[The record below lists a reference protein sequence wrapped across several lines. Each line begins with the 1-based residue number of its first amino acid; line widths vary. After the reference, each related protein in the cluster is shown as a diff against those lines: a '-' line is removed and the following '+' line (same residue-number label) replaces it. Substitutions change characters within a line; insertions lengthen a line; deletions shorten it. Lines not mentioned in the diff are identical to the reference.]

1 MVMVEVTYK
10 KKKSFKAIIGVTIF
24 IFVVLLATL
33 ITVIVISAQKGDDYK
48 VKKTPVAKQA
58 KKPKPKKESD
68 DEEETDDKDDPNKP
82 AENNNDPNNPKT
94 NKKRKKTPKPIK
106 GKIDNTSLVNGSLQ
120 VRVTINEVINDGTCE
135 LALVGPREQKY
146 NNTTQIIANSSTTS
160 ICNGFD
166 VLINDVERDRDK
178 QTGKWLVTVNLS
190 TKTRQGKL
198 TGEIIL

>member
-1 MVMVEVTYK
+1 MVEVTYK

-68 DEEETDDKDDPNKP
+68 DEEEANDDADPNKP

-94 NKKRKKTPKPIK
+94 TKKKKKTPKPIK

-146 NNTTQIIANSSTTS
+146 NNTTQIIPNSSTTS

-166 VLINDVERDRDK
+166 VLINDVEQDRDK

-198 TGEIIL
+198 TSEIIL

>member
-1 MVMVEVTYK
+1 MVEVTYK

-48 VKKTPVAKQA
+48 VKKTPITKQA

-68 DEEETDDKDDPNKP
+68 DEEETDDKDTPNKP
-82 AENNNDPNNPKT
+82 GEQKDPNNT
-94 NKKRKKTPKPIK
+94 EAKKRKKTPKPIK

-135 LALVGPREQKY
+135 LSLVGPREQKY
-146 NNTTQIIANSSTTS
+146 SNTTQIIANSSTTS

-198 TGEIIL
+198 TSEIIL

>member
-1 MVMVEVTYK
+1 MVEVTYK

-33 ITVIVISAQKGDDYK
+33 ITVIVISAQKGDDYR
-48 VKKTPVAKQA
+48 VKKTPVAEQA
-58 KKPKPKKESD
+58 KKPKPKKEPD
-68 DEEETDDKDDPNKP
+68 DEEEANDDADPNKP

-178 QTGKWLVTVNLS
+178 QTGKWSVTVNLS

>member
-1 MVMVEVTYK
+1 MVEVTYK

-58 KKPKPKKESD
+58 KKPKPKRESD

-82 AENNNDPNNPKT
+82 GENNNDPNNPKT
-94 NKKRKKTPKPIK
+94 TKKRKKTPKPIK

-166 VLINDVERDRDK
+166 VLINDVEQDRDK

-198 TGEIIL
+198 TSEIIL

>member
-1 MVMVEVTYK
+1 MVEVTYK

-94 NKKRKKTPKPIK
+94 TKKEKKTPKPIK

-135 LALVGPREQKY
+135 LVLVGPREQKY

-166 VLINDVERDRDK
+166 VLINDVEQDRDK

-190 TKTRQGKL
+190 TKTRHGKL
-198 TGEIIL
+198 TSEIIL

>member
-1 MVMVEVTYK
+1 M
-10 KKKSFKAIIGVTIF
+10 TIF

-94 NKKRKKTPKPIK
+94 TKKPKPIK

-166 VLINDVERDRDK
+166 VLINDVEQDRDK

-190 TKTRQGKL
+190 TKTRHGKL
-198 TGEIIL
+198 TSEIIL

>member
-1 MVMVEVTYK
+1 MVEVTYK

-48 VKKTPVAKQA
+48 VKKTPAAKQA

-178 QTGKWLVTVNLS
+178 QTGKWSVTVNLS

>member
-1 MVMVEVTYK
+1 MVEVTYK

-58 KKPKPKKESD
+58 KKPKPKKEPD
-68 DEEETDDKDDPNKP
+68 DEEEANDDADPNKP

-94 NKKRKKTPKPIK
+94 NKKEKKTPKPIK

-135 LALVGPREQKY
+135 LTLVGPREQKY
-146 NNTTQIIANSSTTS
+146 NNTTQIIPNSSTTS

-166 VLINDVERDRDK
+166 VLINDVEQDRDK

-190 TKTRQGKL
+190 TKTRHGKL
-198 TGEIIL
+198 TSEIIL

>member
-1 MVMVEVTYK
+1 MVEVTYK

-68 DEEETDDKDDPNKP
+68 DEEEANDDADPNKP

-94 NKKRKKTPKPIK
+94 TKKKKKTPKPIK

-198 TGEIIL
+198 TSEIIL

>member
-1 MVMVEVTYK
+1 MVEVTYK

-48 VKKTPVAKQA
+48 VKKTPLAKQA

>member
-1 MVMVEVTYK
+1 MVEVTYK

-68 DEEETDDKDDPNKP
+68 DEEETDDKYDPNKP

-146 NNTTQIIANSSTTS
+146 NNTTQIIPNSSTTS

-166 VLINDVERDRDK
+166 VLINDVEQDRDK

-198 TGEIIL
+198 TSEIIL

>member
-1 MVMVEVTYK
+1 MVEVTYK

-58 KKPKPKKESD
+58 KKPKPKKEPD
-68 DEEETDDKDDPNKP
+68 DEEEANNDADPNKP

-94 NKKRKKTPKPIK
+94 TKKKKKTPKPIK

-178 QTGKWLVTVNLS
+178 QTGKWSVTVNLS

>member
-1 MVMVEVTYK
+1 MVEVTYK

-48 VKKTPVAKQA
+48 VKKTSVAKQA

-68 DEEETDDKDDPNKP
+68 DEEEANDDADPNKP

-94 NKKRKKTPKPIK
+94 TKKKKKTPKPIK

-166 VLINDVERDRDK
+166 VLINDVEQDRDK

>member
-1 MVMVEVTYK
+1 MVEVTYK

-48 VKKTPVAKQA
+48 VKKTPLAKQA

-146 NNTTQIIANSSTTS
+146 SNTTQIIANSSTTS

>member
-1 MVMVEVTYK
+1 MVEVTYK

-48 VKKTPVAKQA
+48 VKKTPAAKQT
-58 KKPKPKKESD
+58 KKPKPKKEPD

-82 AENNNDPNNPKT
+82 GEQKDPNNT
-94 NKKRKKTPKPIK
+94 GAKKKKKTPKPIK

-135 LALVGPREQKY
+135 LSLVGPREQKY
-146 NNTTQIIANSSTTS
+146 SNTTQIIANSSTTS

-166 VLINDVERDRDK
+166 VLVNDIERDRDK
-178 QTGKWLVTVNLS
+178 QTGKWSVTVNLS
-190 TKTRQGKL
+190 TKNRQGKL

>member
-1 MVMVEVTYK
+1 MVEVTYK

-33 ITVIVISAQKGDDYK
+33 ITVIVISAQKGDDYN

-94 NKKRKKTPKPIK
+94 TKKKKKTPKPIK

-146 NNTTQIIANSSTTS
+146 NNTTQIIPNSSTTS

-166 VLINDVERDRDK
+166 VLINDVEQDRDK

-190 TKTRQGKL
+190 TKTRHGKL

>member
-1 MVMVEVTYK
+1 MVEVTYK

-58 KKPKPKKESD
+58 KKPKPKKEPD
-68 DEEETDDKDDPNKP
+68 DEEEANDDADPNKP
-82 AENNNDPNNPKT
+82 AENNNNPNNPKT
-94 NKKRKKTPKPIK
+94 TKKKKKIPKPIK

-166 VLINDVERDRDK
+166 VLINDVEQDRDK

-198 TGEIIL
+198 TSEIIL

>member
-1 MVMVEVTYK
+1 MVEVTYK

-33 ITVIVISAQKGDDYK
+33 ITVIVISTQKGDDYK
-48 VKKTPVAKQA
+48 VKKTPAAKQA
-58 KKPKPKKESD
+58 KKPKPKKEPD
-68 DEEETDDKDDPNKP
+68 DEEETDDKDAPNKP
-82 AENNNDPNNPKT
+82 GEQKDPNSTEAKR
-94 NKKRKKTPKPIK
+94 RKKTPKPIK

-146 NNTTQIIANSSTTS
+146 SNTTQIIANSSTTS

-178 QTGKWLVTVNLS
+178 QTGKWSVTVNLS

>member
-1 MVMVEVTYK
+1 MVEVTYK

-33 ITVIVISAQKGDDYK
+33 ITVIVISTQKGDDYK

-68 DEEETDDKDDPNKP
+68 DEEEANDDADPNKP

-94 NKKRKKTPKPIK
+94 IKKKKKTPKPIK

-198 TGEIIL
+198 TSEIIL

>member
-1 MVMVEVTYK
+1 MVEVTYK

-68 DEEETDDKDDPNKP
+68 DEEEANDDADPNKP
-82 AENNNDPNNPKT
+82 AENNNDPGSPKT
-94 NKKRKKTPKPIK
+94 TKKKKKTPKPIK

-198 TGEIIL
+198 TSEIIL

>member
-1 MVMVEVTYK
+1 MVEVTYK

-94 NKKRKKTPKPIK
+94 NKKKKKTPKPIK

>member
-1 MVMVEVTYK
+1 MVEVTYK

-48 VKKTPVAKQA
+48 VKKTSVAKQA

-68 DEEETDDKDDPNKP
+68 DEEEANDD
-82 AENNNDPNNPKT
+82 ADPNNPKT

-146 NNTTQIIANSSTTS
+146 NNTTQIIPNSSTTS

-166 VLINDVERDRDK
+166 VLINDVEQDRDK

-190 TKTRQGKL
+190 TKTRHGKL
-198 TGEIIL
+198 TSEIIL

>member
-1 MVMVEVTYK
+1 MVEVTYK

-48 VKKTPVAKQA
+48 VKKTSAAKQA
-58 KKPKPKKESD
+58 KKPKPKKEPD

-82 AENNNDPNNPKT
+82 GEQKDPNNT
-94 NKKRKKTPKPIK
+94 GVKKMKKTPKPIK

-135 LALVGPREQKY
+135 LSLVGPREQKY
-146 NNTTQIIANSSTTS
+146 SNTTQIIANSSTTS

-178 QTGKWLVTVNLS
+178 QTGKWSVTVNLS
-190 TKTRQGKL
+190 TKNRQGKL

>member
-1 MVMVEVTYK
+1 MVEVTYK

-94 NKKRKKTPKPIK
+94 TKKRKKTPKPIK

>member
-1 MVMVEVTYK
+1 MVEVTYK

-33 ITVIVISAQKGDDYK
+33 ITVIVISVQKGDDYK

-58 KKPKPKKESD
+58 KKPKPKKEPD
-68 DEEETDDKDDPNKP
+68 DEEETDDKDTPNKP
-82 AENNNDPNNPKT
+82 GEQKDPNNT
-94 NKKRKKTPKPIK
+94 EAKKRKKTPKPIK

-135 LALVGPREQKY
+135 LSLVGPREQKY
-146 NNTTQIIANSSTTS
+146 SNTTQIIANSSTTS

-166 VLINDVERDRDK
+166 VLVNDIERDRDK

>member
-1 MVMVEVTYK
+1 MVEVTYK

-48 VKKTPVAKQA
+48 VKKTLVAKQA

-94 NKKRKKTPKPIK
+94 TKKRKKTPKPIK

-166 VLINDVERDRDK
+166 VLINDIERDRDK
-178 QTGKWLVTVNLS
+178 QTGKWSVTVNLS

>member
-1 MVMVEVTYK
+1 MVEVTYK

-24 IFVVLLATL
+24 IFVVLLAIL

-48 VKKTPVAKQA
+48 VKKTPLAKQA

-68 DEEETDDKDDPNKP
+68 DEEEANNDADPNKP
-82 AENNNDPNNPKT
+82 VENNNDPNNPKT
-94 NKKRKKTPKPIK
+94 TKKPKPIK

-146 NNTTQIIANSSTTS
+146 SNTTQIIANSSTTS

-190 TKTRQGKL
+190 TKTRHGKL

>member
-1 MVMVEVTYK
+1 MVEVTYK

-48 VKKTPVAKQA
+48 VKKTPAAKQA
-58 KKPKPKKESD
+58 KKPKPKKEPD
-68 DEEETDDKDDPNKP
+68 DEEETDDKDAPNKP
-82 AENNNDPNNPKT
+82 GENNNNPNNPKT
-94 NKKRKKTPKPIK
+94 TKKRKKTPKPIK

-146 NNTTQIIANSSTTS
+146 SNTTQIIANSSTTS

-166 VLINDVERDRDK
+166 VLVNDIERDRDK
-178 QTGKWLVTVNLS
+178 QTGKWSVTVNLS

>member
-1 MVMVEVTYK
+1 MVEVTYK

-58 KKPKPKKESD
+58 KKPKPKKEPD

-82 AENNNDPNNPKT
+82 AENNNDPNSPKT
-94 NKKRKKTPKPIK
+94 TKKRKKTPKPIK

-166 VLINDVERDRDK
+166 VLINDVEQDRDK

-198 TGEIIL
+198 TSEIIL

>member
-1 MVMVEVTYK
+1 MVEVTYK

-24 IFVVLLATL
+24 IFTVLLATL

-48 VKKTPVAKQA
+48 VKKTPVAKQV

-68 DEEETDDKDDPNKP
+68 DEEETNDKDDPNKP

-178 QTGKWLVTVNLS
+178 QTGKWSVTVNLS

-198 TGEIIL
+198 TSEIIL

>member
-1 MVMVEVTYK
+1 MVEVTYK

-68 DEEETDDKDDPNKP
+68 DEEEANDDADPNKP

-146 NNTTQIIANSSTTS
+146 NNTTQIIPNSSTTS

-190 TKTRQGKL
+190 TKTRHGKL
-198 TGEIIL
+198 TSEIIL

>member
-1 MVMVEVTYK
+1 MVEVTYK

-48 VKKTPVAKQA
+48 VKKTPAAKQTN
-58 KKPKPKKESD
+58 KPKPKKEPD
-68 DEEETDDKDDPNKP
+68 DEEETDDKDAPNKP
-82 AENNNDPNNPKT
+82 GEQKDPNNTGAK
-94 NKKRKKTPKPIK
+94 NRKKTPKPIK

-135 LALVGPREQKY
+135 LSLVGPREQKY
-146 NNTTQIIANSSTTS
+146 SNTTQIIANSSTTS

-166 VLINDVERDRDK
+166 VLVNDIERDRDK

>member
-1 MVMVEVTYK
+1 MVEVTYK

-68 DEEETDDKDDPNKP
+68 DEEETDNKDDPNKP

-94 NKKRKKTPKPIK
+94 TKKPKPIK

>member
-1 MVMVEVTYK
+1 MVEVTYK

-48 VKKTPVAKQA
+48 VKKTPVAKQT
-58 KKPKPKKESD
+58 KKPKPKKEPD
-68 DEEETDDKDDPNKP
+68 DEEEANDDADPNKP

-198 TGEIIL
+198 TSEIIL

>member
-1 MVMVEVTYK
+1 MVEVTYK

-33 ITVIVISAQKGDDYK
+33 ITVIVISAQKGDDYR
-48 VKKTPVAKQA
+48 VKKTPLAKQA
-58 KKPKPKKESD
+58 KKPKPKKEPD
-68 DEEETDDKDDPNKP
+68 DEEEANDDADPNKP

-94 NKKRKKTPKPIK
+94 TKKKKKTPKPIK

-146 NNTTQIIANSSTTS
+146 NNTTQIIPNSSTTS

-166 VLINDVERDRDK
+166 VLINDVEQDRDK

-190 TKTRQGKL
+190 TKTRHGKL

>member
-1 MVMVEVTYK
+1 MVEVTYK

-48 VKKTPVAKQA
+48 VKKTPAAKQA

-68 DEEETDDKDDPNKP
+68 DDEEETDDKDDPDKP
-82 AENNNDPNNPKT
+82 GEQKDPNNTGAKR
-94 NKKRKKTPKPIK
+94 RKKTPKPIK

>member
-1 MVMVEVTYK
+1 MVEVTYK

-33 ITVIVISAQKGDDYK
+33 ITVIVISVQKGDDYR

-58 KKPKPKKESD
+58 KKPKPKKEPD
-68 DEEETDDKDDPNKP
+68 DEEEANDNADPNKP

-94 NKKRKKTPKPIK
+94 TKKKKKTPKPIK

-178 QTGKWLVTVNLS
+178 QTGKWSVTVNLS

-198 TGEIIL
+198 TSEIIL

>member
-1 MVMVEVTYK
+1 MVEVTYK

-48 VKKTPVAKQA
+48 VKKTPLAKQA
-58 KKPKPKKESD
+58 KKPKPKKEPD

>member
-1 MVMVEVTYK
+1 MVEVTYK

-166 VLINDVERDRDK
+166 VLINDVEQDRDK

-198 TGEIIL
+198 TSEIIL